1 MDTIVGIAIVAMTM
15 MMTYVFVVVN
25 LVTGRVIV
33 IVTIKIDKI
42 PEHTQQVFLRKK
54 SRFYWQSSY

>member
-1 MDTIVGIAIVAMTM
+1 
-15 MMTYVFVVVN
+15 MTYVFVVVN

-54 SRFYWQSSY
+54 LRRSVPSKMLNLKIK